1 MLRLLLRVVATMPLS
16 LYATAP
22 LTAQAASYRFSGQV
36 IPLVTV
42 TNAVPGGDSRSE
54 ARLVQ
59 PVLMIEAAA
68 LSDHLQL
75 HAMGDFEG
83 WTIRHG
89 ELATGAYGE
98 GYYDRRHP
106 HTYVHELMLTGADVL
121 GHLDR
126 SIVVSLSAGKGF
138 APFGTDDPMS
148 RPPMLYPANHHLAQI
163 LERAVAVVA
172 VTAGP
177 VTVEGGTFDGDEPE
191 YPSQWPNWSRF
202 GDSWALRVA
211 GRPVAG
217 LEAQL
222 SRAHVHSPEH
232 RQGAGT
238 DQEKWS
244 ASARWERAVAGR
256 PAYAL
261 AEWARTD
268 EAGGA
273 YVLHSGLV
281 EGAYEVGRYRPYFRL
296 ERTDRTEDQRVFGE
310 PFRSVRPHLDSSIL
324 GITRWTIS
332 TLGVEARAWS
342 GGRARIFVSPTAE
355 VAFAKVAKLGGG
367 VFDPAVLYGRTT
379 FTTLTVGVRV
389 DRGMAGHR
397 MGYYRG
403 TPMHHEMTMPMDPV
417 R

>member
-22 LTAQAASYRFSGQV
+22 LTAQAPSYRFSGQV

-59 PVLMIEAAA
+59 AVLMIEAAA
-68 LSDHLQL
+68 LGDHLQL

-261 AEWARTD
+261 VEWARTD

-332 TLGVEARAWS
+332 TLGAQVRAWS
-342 GGRARIFVSPTAE
+342 RARVTVTPTAE
-355 VAFAKVAKLGGG
+355 VAFAKVGKVGGG
-367 VFDPAVLYGRTT
+367 VFDPAVFYGRTT

-389 DRGMAGHR
+389 DWGMAGHR

>member
-1 MLRLLLRVVATMPLS
+1 MPRRLAILCLSATMPLGLCAAQRPS
-16 LYATAP
+16 L
-22 LTAQAASYRFSGQV
+22 RFSGQA
-36 IPLVTV
+36 IPLLTT
-42 TNAVPGGDSRSE
+42 TNAVPGGATLTE
-54 ARLVQ
+54 GRLVQ
-59 PVLMIEAAA
+59 PVLMLEGAA
-68 LSDHLQL
+68 LGDHLQL

-83 WTIRHG
+83 WTIQHG
-89 ELATGAYGE
+89 QLATGAYGE

-106 HTYVHELMLTGADVL
+106 HTYVHELMFTGGDLLGRWDGDV
-121 GHLDR
+121 
-126 SIVVSLSAGKGF
+126 VVSLSAGKGF

-163 LERAVAVVA
+163 LERAVAVTA
-172 VTAGP
+172 ITAGK
-177 VTVEGGTFDGDEPE
+177 VTLEGGTFNGDEPE
-191 YPSQWPNWSRF
+191 YPSQWPKWNRF
-202 GDSWALRVA
+202 GDSWALRA
-211 GRPVAG
+211 SGRPVSG
-217 LEAQL
+217 LEAQV

-261 AEWARTD
+261 AEWARTA

-273 YVLHSGLV
+273 YLLHSALV
-281 EGAYEVGRYRPYFRL
+281 EGAYGLGRYRPYFRL

-332 TLGVEARAWS
+332 TLGAQVRAWRR
-342 GGRARIFVSPTAE
+342 GAVAFSPTAE
-355 VAFAKVAKLGGG
+355 VAFANVAKVGGG
-367 VFDPAVLYGRTT
+367 VFDPQVFYGRTS
-379 FTTLTVGVRV
+379 FATLTVGIRA
-389 DRGMAGHR
+389 DWGMGGHR

-403 TPMHHEMTMPMDPV
+403 TPRAEPMTMPMDHQHPEP
-417 R
+417 